1 MANRHI
7 GDPNYSTNPFLN
19 MVNLMEFVE
28 PEPQQAERVPAAEAG
43 QPGRVK
49 LPEFWPHA
57 PGIWFARADLRFEIF
72 NVVSE
77 RQKFA
82 LTIDSLPYESLCLVA
97 DLVENP
103 PANTPYTILKDRL
116 LMSHQLTPVQR
127 AAKLMDQPD
136 LGSRRPSQM
145 LADLL
150 QDCPPGE
157 QGTAFFRAAFLK
169 RLPADIQ
176 VHLAQVDSMDLKELA
191 QRADQLFLTH
201 RRPLAA
207 VQPAA
212 AVDEESAVSDSVL
225 AAVAGKQAAGQ
236 QKRKPKKLVT
246 YCWVHHRFGKTA
258 RRCDNPAE
266 CQWEN

>member
-1 MANRHI
+1 MAYCHN
-7 GDPNYSTNPFLN
+7 GDPSYSTNPFLN
-19 MVNLMEFVE
+19 MLNLLDFVE
-28 PEPQQAERVPAAEAG
+28 PEPQQANQVPAAEAG

-57 PGIWFARADLRFEIF
+57 PGIWFARADLRFEVF
-72 NVVSE
+72 QGTSE

-82 LTIDSLPYESLCLVA
+82 LTFDALPYESLCLVA
-97 DLVENP
+97 DLVESP
-103 PANTPYTILKDRL
+103 PVSSPYTILKDRL
-116 LMSHQLTPVQR
+116 LMSHQLTPVQK

-150 QDCPPGE
+150 QDCPLGE

-169 RLPADIQ
+169 LLPADIQ
-176 VHLAQVDSMDLKELA
+176 EHLAQVDSKDLKELA

-207 VQPAA
+207 VQPA
-212 AVDEESAVSDSVL
+212 
-225 AAVAGKQAAGQ
+225 VA
-236 QKRKPKKLVT
+236 T
-246 YCWVHHRFGKTA
+246 
-258 RRCDNPAE
+258 N
-266 CQWEN
+266 